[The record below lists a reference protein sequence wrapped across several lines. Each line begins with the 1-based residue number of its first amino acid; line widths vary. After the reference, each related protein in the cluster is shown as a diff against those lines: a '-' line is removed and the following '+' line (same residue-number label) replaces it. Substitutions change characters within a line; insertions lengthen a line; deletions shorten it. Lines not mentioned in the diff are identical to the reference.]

1 MANTHVKSIPLADLK
16 VSSLNMRHGR
26 KKPDVSDILPSI
38 RTHGVRQSLLVRA
51 EGGKF
56 GVIAG
61 RRRLFALRQVAKE
74 TEKDIKVP
82 CIIMKS
88 ASEADAIEA
97 SLIENVARVPAT
109 EMEQYTAFQQLNGAG
124 RSVDEIADYYGITAL
139 TVKRV
144 LALANLLPPIRKAY
158 SDGDIDRETIRA
170 LTLATEDQQTEW
182 LTLYNGDG
190 HAPRGRACR
199 AWITGGDVITTD
211 KALFDLQ
218 AYEGD
223 IATDLFGDHGVFA
236 DAEKFWS
243 AQAVAVSERVEA
255 YTEQDWSNVHVLERG
270 AYFQSWEHEKCPR
283 TKGGHVY
290 VELRHNGDVTFHEG
304 YITNAE
310 ARRREQTGANGKE
323 AAGLQSEMTG
333 PMVTYI
339 TRHRH
344 AAAGAALLSAP
355 SIALRLMVAHAMT
368 GSALWDVRPQPEN
381 IRKESTAASLEN
393 APATLALNK
402 AGTCVE
408 ALFKTLDTQM
418 PKRSYS
424 ETALCEAFSAL
435 LAMSDDEVMQVL
447 SFTMARTLVSD
458 SPIVE
463 ALLHVLSVDLSG
475 FWSPDDAFF
484 ELLRDKR
491 VINAVLADAISGDK
505 AKAMLTDTGKAQKE
519 IIQSDAP
526 ADWRPVWMQVPPS
539 RVLEGAQSR
548 PTNHWENISH
558 LFEIDAADTQEPQD
572 AEAA

>member
-1 MANTHVKSIPLADLK
+1 MANTHVKSISLADLK

-61 RRRLFALRQVAKE
+61 RRRLVALRQVAKE
-74 TEKDIKVP
+74 TDKDIKVP

-109 EMEQYTAFQQLNGAG
+109 EMEQYTAFNQLHGAG
-124 RSVDEIADYYGITAL
+124 RSVEEIAEYYGVTPL
-139 TVKRV
+139 KVKRV
-144 LALANLLPPIRKAY
+144 LALANLQPAIREAY
-158 SDGDIDRETIRA
+158 TNGEIDPETIRA
-170 LTLATEDQQTEW
+170 LTLASEDQQTEW
-182 LTLYNGDG
+182 VTLYNGDG

-211 KALFDLQ
+211 KALFDLEG
-218 AYEGD
+218 YEGD
-223 IATDLFGDHGVFA
+223 IVTDLFGDHGVFA
-236 DAEKFWS
+236 DAEAFWA

-255 YTEQDWSNVHVLERG
+255 YTEQGWSNVHVLERG

-290 VELRHNGDVTFHEG
+290 IELRHNGDVTFLEG

-310 ARRREQTGANGKE
+310 ARRREKTGANAE
-323 AAGLQSEMTG
+323 DAGGLHSEMTG
-333 PMVTYI
+333 PMAIYI
-339 TRHRH
+339 ARHRH
-344 AAAGAALLSAP
+344 AAAGASLLSAP

-368 GSALWDVRPQPEN
+368 GSALWDVRPQPDN

-393 APATLALNK
+393 ASATRVLNE
-402 AGTCVE
+402 ARDGVA
-408 ALFKTLDTQM
+408 ALFKALETEM
-418 PKRSYS
+418 PQRGYF

-447 SFTMARTLVSD
+447 SFTMARTLIAD

-491 VINAVLADAISGDK
+491 VINALLEDAVSEDK
-505 AKAMLTDTGKAQKE
+505 AKSMLTDTGKVQKGA
-519 IIQSDAP
+519 IQSDAP
-526 ADWRPVWMQVPPS
+526 AGWRPGWMQVPPS
-539 RVLEGAQSR
+539 RVLEGAQSG
-548 PTNHWENISH
+548 PTNHWEQVAH
-558 LFEIDAADTQEPQD
+558 LFETDRIDSVEPQD
-572 AEAA
+572 ANAA